1 MHVTRVELVNIKSH
15 IQSGFDFGRGTTAI
29 TGENGAGKTT
39 ILEAIAW
46 ALFDTLDYS
55 KEDFLRRGAK
65 KGSVRVTFESDLDQ
79 RQYTVYRDTGQG
91 YHVFD
96 HGLSMRIA
104 EKKADVG
111 AFLRQHLGIEPG
123 TDLKALFRSAIGVPQ
138 GSFTAEFILAP
149 NARKAAFDRLLKV
162 EEYRDGAE
170 RLRETVRLIDERTAH
185 VRERIAGAEGQLAR
199 YDDLQAEHA
208 EISLRAR
215 ELERAT
221 EELKREINERARVV
235 GLLDTAEQRVLDARA
250 QKDRL
255 EVEREAADRMLLDRR
270 AMRDAASAAFARQQS
285 LVQEHEAHLKALER
299 LSELETRRAARDR
312 LAAEAAR
319 IEALIASAGND
330 VRRLGEALE
339 RAVQAGNSVA
349 ELEPLIVGQEDLER
363 ERERLRDLR
372 AEAMS
377 AGQRLASLDHEL
389 DALRKQHSQIKER
402 VKEAEKGAGAQKRAA
417 DLASERIDT
426 ETRLSSA
433 EKAATSFKH
442 LSAQKKEMARETER
456 LRREVAAREK
466 ESQELEGLSAK
477 ASEAARLSEREREL
491 TQQLAHLRA
500 GITRD
505 EKFQREV
512 QGGLCPILSQ
522 KCLNI
527 GEDQTLEDYFKD
539 QFATNSAQLT
549 VLEKESAGLVRAVQ
563 EAREAEKHFSRFEN
577 VRAQLAQSQQL
588 LAERESL
595 LAQIEREIAA
605 LPSADLNK
613 LRAQL
618 SGIDGELILVQDAA
632 LRYAELKPLQQRLKE
647 IEHEG
652 KAKREERESV
662 AAVAAAVATFD
673 KEIAETEERL
683 RSLAD
688 PRGRAAGL
696 RAEAGRASSLR
707 VELEGATDAL
717 RALEAQSRTLS
728 TELEQ
733 YRLLDEEWSAART
746 ERDRTLGSHREYLA
760 GEALAATL
768 PARDAE
774 LAQAEREAARAR
786 EEAAKAVAE
795 HEQAARAYRREE
807 HDTERARLLEAR
819 TREAATMAQL
829 EAAHARESA
838 LAAELERL
846 AQVRDSM
853 RDEFRAKEK
862 LEELNEATE
871 FIRDTLKQAGPLIT
885 ESYLYN
891 ISIEANQLFREIT
904 GEASRALRWSR
915 DYEIIL
921 EEEGH
926 ERSFQNLSGGE
937 QMAAALAVR
946 LALLKQLSDIRLAFF
961 DEPTINMDTERR
973 ERLAQQI
980 GQVRH
985 FDQLFVIS
993 HDDTFEENVDHIV
1006 HVKRSESKV
1015 PLAAE
1020 G

>member
-15 IQSGFDFGRGTTAI
+15 IQSEFHFERGTTAI

-46 ALFDTLDYS
+46 SLFDTLDYS

-91 YHVFD
+91 YYVFD
-96 HGLSMRIA
+96 HGLNMRIA
-104 EKKADVG
+104 EKKADVN

-170 RLRETVRLIDERTAH
+170 RLRETVRLIDERTGH

-199 YDDLQAEHA
+199 YDDLQQEHA
-208 EISLRAR
+208 DVAARAR
-215 ELERAT
+215 ELETAI
-221 EELKREINERARVV
+221 EELKREIAERTQIVSRMDA
-235 GLLDTAEQRVLDARA
+235 AEQRVIDARA

-255 EVEREAADRMLLDRR
+255 EVEREAVQRRLLDRQ
-270 AMRDAASAAFARQQS
+270 AERDAASAAFARQQALAS
-285 LVQEHEAHLKALER
+285 EHAAHLSALER
-299 LSELETRRAARDR
+299 LSKLETQRSARDK

-319 IEALIASAGND
+319 VEGLIASAGND
-330 VRRLGEALE
+330 VRRLEEALE
-339 RAVQAGNSVA
+339 RAVQAGKSVA
-349 ELEPLIVGQEDLER
+349 ELEPLIIEQEDLER

-372 AEAMS
+372 AEAVS
-377 AGQRLASLDHEL
+377 AGQRLTGLDQEL
-389 DALRKQHSQIKER
+389 DGLRKQHSQIKER
-402 VKEAEKGAGAQKRAA
+402 VKKAEKGAGAQKRAA
-417 DLASERIDT
+417 DLASERMDT
-426 ETRLSSA
+426 ETRLSNA

-442 LSAQKKEMARETER
+442 LSAQKKETAREVER
-456 LRREVAAREK
+456 LRREAAAHEK
-466 ESQELEGLSAK
+466 ESLELEKMAAK
-477 ASEAARLSEREREL
+477 AAEVSQLSEREREL
-491 TQQLAHLRA
+491 TEQLANLRA
-500 GITRD
+500 GIARD
-505 EKFQREV
+505 EKFHREV
-512 QGGLCPILSQ
+512 KNGLCPILSQ

-539 QFATNSAQLT
+539 QFASNTAQLS
-549 VLEKESAGLVRAVQ
+549 VLEKESANVVTAVR

-577 VRAQLAQSQQL
+577 IRAQLAQSRQL
-588 LAERESL
+588 LSEREST
-595 LAQIEREIAA
+595 LARLEREIAA

-618 SGIDGELILVQDAA
+618 SGIDGELIVVQDAA

-647 IEHEG
+647 IEQEG

-673 KEIAETEERL
+673 KDIAETETRL
-683 RSLAD
+683 RKLAD

-696 RAEAGRASSLR
+696 RAEAERTASLQT
-707 VELEGATDAL
+707 EIAGATDAL
-717 RALEAQSRTLS
+717 RALETQSRTFS
-728 TELEQ
+728 KELEQ
-733 YRLLDEEWSAART
+733 YRTLDEEWNEART
-746 ERDRTLGSHREYLA
+746 ERDRTVAAHREYLA

-768 PARDAE
+768 PAREAE
-774 LAQAEREAARAR
+774 LKQAEKEAARAV
-786 EEAAKAVAE
+786 EAAEKALHE
-795 HEQAARAYRREE
+795 HEQAAAAYQREQ
-807 HDTERARLLEAR
+807 HDTERARLMDAR
-819 TREAATMAQL
+819 TREAATAAQL
-829 EAAHARESA
+829 EAAQSRESA
-838 LAAELERL
+838 LNAELQRL
-846 AQVRDSM
+846 SEVRDSM

-937 QMAAALAVR
+937 QMAAALSVR

-961 DEPTINMDTERR
+961 DEPTVNMDAERR

-1006 HVKRSESKV
+1006 HVKRSESKTE
-1015 PLAAE
+1015 LRAE
-1020 G
+1020 